1 MAQLIGWLFAVA
13 LVVAVLRVIW
23 PFIVLG
29 IAVYLAV
36 KIARGVADHYAQ
48 LIAARRADRD
58 ALCARADRQHAQVL
72 RGNPAGVYGDYP
84 AADLGE
90 FNPVLWVCNQP
101 PARRS
106 YQRTSVNG

>member
-13 LVVAVLRVIW
+13 LVVAVLQVVW

-29 IAVYLAV
+29 VVVYLAI
-36 KIARGVADHYAQ
+36 KIGKRVVEHHNEVA
-48 LIAARRADRD
+48 AARRATRD

-72 RGNPAGVYGDYP
+72 QGNPAGVYGEYP
-84 AADLGE
+84 AVDLGE
-90 FNPVLWVCNQP
+90 LNPVLWVCNQA

-106 YQRTSVNG
+106 YQRTRLNG